1 MANVKYIHFVF
12 VAALILSSSCERLEI
27 SDVDDKGTEVV
38 LTLSDPETV
47 KGGTRSAEDGF
58 FVEAEDF
65 WFRVQTRAI
74 SEVTSLANQSV
85 VWGAYTPSGTWSP
98 TSSTADGS
106 GTVRTGRYASASGTS
121 SNTYYVTNSPSA
133 SNLSINSS
141 YATLTVSGTGS
152 TGTDIVAGYAISS
165 SVNVQVS
172 VGHVFAR
179 TGSFN
184 LQVSTGVTVS
194 NVTWTLKSHDSTTG
208 TAGVYNIRS
217 GNWTSV
223 SSTLSERSVNSSSD
237 LYVIPGTYDVKVSC
251 TVTRNGSSQN
261 ITRTGTVM
269 LEKGKVNN
277 VTASLSVTN
286 DYELIIAPSSAQL
299 AVGYTRTY
307 SATLR
312 TWVVVNGVRTS
323 SYTDSALANSQV
335 TWSSSNTSSATI
347 SNSSGHQGEVTGV
360 SAGSVTITGRYTPS
374 GSAQISGTASLT
386 VVSGGNNWDDSWN
399 NGGEVPLT

>member
-12 VAALILSSSCERLEI
+12 VAALIMSSSCERLEI
-27 SDVDDKGTEVV
+27 PVVDDKGTEVV

-58 FVEAEDF
+58 FVESEDF
-65 WFRVQTRAI
+65 WFSVQTRAI

-98 TSSTADGS
+98 ISSTADGS

-152 TGTDIVAGYAISS
+152 TGTDIVAGYATSS
-165 SVNVQVS
+165 AVNVQVS

-184 LQVSTGVTVS
+184 LQVPTGVTVS
-194 NVTWTLKSHDSTTG
+194 NVSWTLKSHDSTTG

-261 ITRTGTVM
+261 ITRTGTVLM
-269 LEKGKVNN
+269 EKGKVNN
-277 VTASLSVTN
+277 VTAGFSLR
-286 DYELIIAPSSAQL
+286 YELAIDPSSSSISIGGTQA
-299 AVGYTRTY
+299 YT
-307 SATLR
+307 ATLR
-312 TWVVVNGVRTS
+312 TWVRFGNNDVVS
-323 SYTDSALANSQV
+323 FDSALTSGL
-335 TWSSSNTSSATI
+335 TWSSSNSSVATI
-347 SNSSGHQGEVTGV
+347 SGGVATGI
-360 SAGSVTITGRYTPS
+360 SAGNTNITVYYTPS
-374 GSAQISGTASLT
+374 GSSQLSSVAVLVVRSNDDIDPGWDPGSGINL
-386 VVSGGNNWDDSWN
+386 
-399 NGGEVPLT
+399 